1 MDASHALP
9 NVARKGERMNPSES
23 TRVWRRLLH
32 LATWTGVA
40 TLRLERSQRRSGSDP
55 HAAIAHGHAWARRLI
70 RALGIELVVHGAPP
84 AGPHLVLANHRSYV
98 DIVAILSQ
106 LPCAFLAK
114 AEVERW
120 PLFCRAARLMH
131 TVFVQR
137 DDLSSRKLAREGA
150 LTLLQRGVSFAA
162 FPEGTTFRGPG
173 ILPFYPG
180 LFRMAEQYDFPIVPV
195 AIEYED
201 SEDAWV
207 GDGSF
212 VGHFLTAFRK
222 RRMCVRLVFGKP
234 LRAREVDSLLGAT
247 RAFIEARVRPA
258 HH

>member
-1 MDASHALP
+1 
-9 NVARKGERMNPSES
+9 MNPIE
-23 TRVWRRLLH
+23 TLRVWRRLLH
-32 LATWTGVA
+32 MATWTGVA
-40 TLRLERSQRRSGSDP
+40 SLRLGRSRERNVENP
-55 HAAIAHGHAWARRLI
+55 HAAVAHGHDWARRLV

-84 AGPHLVLANHRSYV
+84 AGPHLLLANHRSYV

-106 LPCAFLAK
+106 VPCAFLAK
-114 AEVERW
+114 AEVESW
-120 PLFCRAARLMH
+120 PLFGSAARLMH
-131 TVFVQR
+131 TVFVKR

-150 LTLLQRGVSFAA
+150 LALLQRGVSCAA

-180 LFRMAEQYDFPIVPV
+180 LFRMAEEYDFPIVPI

-222 RRMCVRLVFGKP
+222 RRMRVRIVFSKP
-234 LRAREVDSLLGAT
+234 LRAREVDDLLGAT
-247 RAFIEARVRPA
+247 RAFIGARVRS
-258 HH
+258 

>member
-1 MDASHALP
+1 
-9 NVARKGERMNPSES
+9 MNPVEGV
-23 TRVWRRLLH
+23 RVGRRLLS
-32 LATWTGVA
+32 LSTWTSVA
-40 TLRLERSQRRSGSDP
+40 TLRLKRSAKRSGSDP
-55 HAAIAHGHAWARRLI
+55 HAAIGHGHAWARRLV
-70 RALGIELVVHGAPP
+70 RALGIDLIVHGEPP
-84 AGPHLVLANHRSYV
+84 QGPHLLLANHRSYV

-120 PLFCRAARLMH
+120 PLFGTAARLMH

-150 LTLLQRGVSFAA
+150 LALLQRGLPFAA

-207 GDGSF
+207 GDDSF
-212 VGHFLTAFRK
+212 VAHFLTAFRK
-222 RRMCVRLVFGKP
+222 RRMRVRLVFGKP
-234 LRAREVDSLLGAT
+234 IRAHQVDDLLRAT
-247 RAFIEARVRPA
+247 RAFIEARTR
-258 HH
+258 